1 MEDLRAC
8 QVELLIGRETLR
20 YLIITINLCF
30 GDDSEPLA
38 SLGSLI
44 IIISNIYWIKSE
56 FSSVIIITFTSID
69 IELLLAA
76 EVVDYEGDNVLESA
90 LPLL

>member
-1 MEDLRAC
+1 MENLRAC

-44 IIISNIYWIKSE
+44 IIIYWIESE
-56 FSSVIIITFTSID
+56 FSGVIIITFTSID

-76 EVVDYEGDNVLESA
+76 EVVDY
-90 LPLL
+90 

>member
-38 SLGSLI
+38 SLI

-56 FSSVIIITFTSID
+56 FSGVIIITFTSID
-69 IELLLAA
+69 IELLLATK
-76 EVVDYEGDNVLESA
+76 VVDYEGDDVLKSA